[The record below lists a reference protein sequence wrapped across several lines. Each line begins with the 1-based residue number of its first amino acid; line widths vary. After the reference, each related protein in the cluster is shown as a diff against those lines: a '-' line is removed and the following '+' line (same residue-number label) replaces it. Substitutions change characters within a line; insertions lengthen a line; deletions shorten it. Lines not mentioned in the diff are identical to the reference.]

1 MKKIKHS
8 KYKNT
13 GILFELLVRQI
24 ASDTMNN
31 NKSRAMSV
39 LRKHFKSSSE
49 LGKELQLYQT
59 VVSEKFNSEY
69 KAEKFV
75 NAVVSARKKLSET
88 ILKRQKYNLI
98 KDIKETFD
106 LHAFFKS
113 RVTNYKVLASTYQL
127 FEFAEIDNPASLINA
142 KTVLIEHIN
151 NTSARKTIVSEIYNK
166 QHEDVRILSQRMLI
180 DKFNEKYTNLNESQK
195 TLLRE
200 YINNISN
207 SVALK
212 EYVANSVPALKA
224 SLIKSLN
231 NVGDKITKIKLKEVI
246 NMLNDMHSMPLI
258 KDKHVLTLLRYYE
271 LEKELKSVK

>member
-31 NKSRAMSV
+31 TKSPAIAM
-39 LRKHFKSSSE
+39 LRKHFKSSSD

-59 VVSEKFNSEY
+59 LGEEKFNSDY

-75 NAVVSARKKLSET
+75 NAVSSARKKLSET
-88 ILKRQKYNLI
+88 NLKRQKYNLI

-113 RVTNYKVLASTYQL
+113 RISNYKVLASTYQI
-127 FEFAEIDNPASLINA
+127 FEYKEIDNPAALVNARGILVDHIINISA
-142 KTVLIEHIN
+142 K
-151 NTSARKTIVSEIYNK
+151 KTIVSEIYNK
-166 QHEDVRILSQRMLI
+166 QHKDVRILSQRMLI
-180 DKFNEKYTNLNESQK
+180 DKFNNKYSALDDSQK
-195 TLLRE
+195 VLLRE
-200 YINNISN
+200 YINNITN

-212 EYVANSVPALKA
+212 EYVTDTVPVLQ
-224 SLIKSLN
+224 KSLKKSLSK
-231 NVGDKITKIKLKEVI
+231 VGDKVVKIKLNEVI
-246 NMLNDMHSMPLI
+246 NMLNKLDSVSLI
-258 KDKHVLTLLRYYE
+258 KDKHILTLLQYQE
-271 LEKELKSVK
+271 LDKELKRIK